1 LTDRQDHI
9 IDDVLRLVRSD
20 MNSERIMLEITQR
33 YPDMTRSDLMLAGL
47 ALQFACEPEPEA
59 ERKREKPVP

>member
-1 LTDRQDHI
+1 MTDRQDQI
-9 IDDVLRLVRSD
+9 VDDVFRLLRSGLNTERVMQELV
-20 MNSERIMLEITQR
+20 QR

-59 ERKREKPVP
+59 ERKPEKPVR